1 MPNARMTFKLCK
13 TFYKAVLL
21 QEFSGFHAVTFNGYV
36 IKFLK
41 TSLIVA
47 SHDVLR
53 KKNLLIMKTFFSETA
68 KEQQTYY
75 VRWFY

>member
-53 KKNLLIMKTFFSETA
+53 KKTSVDNEDFF
-68 KEQQTYY
+68 
-75 VRWFY
+75 

>member
-21 QEFSGFHAVTFNGYV
+21 QEFSGFHVVTFNGYV

-53 KKNLLIMKTFFSETA
+53 KKKSVDSEDFF
-68 KEQQTYY
+68 
-75 VRWFY
+75 

>member
-1 MPNARMTFKLCK
+1 MSNARMTFKLCK

-21 QEFSGFHAVTFNGYV
+21 REFSGFHAVTFNGYV

-53 KKNLLIMKTFFSETA
+53 KKKSVDNEDFF
-68 KEQQTYY
+68 
-75 VRWFY
+75 